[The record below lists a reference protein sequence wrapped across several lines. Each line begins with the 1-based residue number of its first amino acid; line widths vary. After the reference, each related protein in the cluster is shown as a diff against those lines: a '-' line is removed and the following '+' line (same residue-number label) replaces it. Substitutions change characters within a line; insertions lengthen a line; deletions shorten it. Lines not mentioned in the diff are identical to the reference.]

1 MKNLSVPLFRLAGS
15 IRLKADQSQASGM
28 VRLAIH
34 DTADA
39 HPGDDI
45 IVSIPAEQAQNIK
58 KAVEAFNNAL
68 EAK

>member
-15 IRLKADQSQASGM
+15 IRLSAQPSQSSGM

-34 DTADA
+34 DTADM

-45 IVSIPAEQAQNIK
+45 VVSIPAEQAQNIT

-68 EAK
+68 EDK